1 MTLIFIRTKTE
12 RKRECEIYS
21 LASSHWSFDQEMKDK
36 KRVIGIS
43 CGQYKFIPFKK
54 VPIGHLDADYLD
66 LCIFPFLFLFI
77 WILFIFLRSTPKG
90 TKIQSSR
97 MGKPIWDVTTFIKL
111 QCITA

>member
-1 MTLIFIRTKTE
+1 MYKKNE

-21 LASSHWSFDQEMKDK
+21 LTSSHWSFDQEMKDK

-66 LCIFPFLFLFI
+66 LCIFPFFSFLFGSFSFSCDQCRKQQEYRAQE
-77 WILFIFLRSTPKG
+77 WAS
-90 TKIQSSR
+90 QSG
-97 MGKPIWDVTTFIKL
+97 ML
-111 QCITA
+111 QLL